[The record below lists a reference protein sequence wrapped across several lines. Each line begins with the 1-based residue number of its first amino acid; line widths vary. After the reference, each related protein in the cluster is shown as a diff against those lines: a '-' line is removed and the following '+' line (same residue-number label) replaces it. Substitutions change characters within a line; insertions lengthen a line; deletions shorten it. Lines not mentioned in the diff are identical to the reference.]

1 MIAPRIASRAARRVL
16 GSSIIPRTAPSAS
29 DLADMFDVS
38 RVAPS
43 AADLAD
49 VADASRVADVSRMA
63 PSAADLAGVRR
74 ISTYRACS
82 SALLASPVPVAPN
95 LPSPWTSPL
104 TRLTQTRGS
113 QFASGFSMPQPKR
126 LEEIMSVDALRAC
139 EADEVAAMWNNHHLG
154 RTHVS
159 TVISAA
165 AFETLQ
171 HRAKVCP
178 MFVLPVAGSKGFV
191 TMLAQVTAITPC
203 RTRASPFPSPP
214 HSPLLPTPLS
224 SPLPSPPHS
233 PLLPTPLS
241 SPLPSPLSSPLPSPP
256 HSPLLP
262 IPLSSP
268 FPSPPHSPLLPIPL
282 SSPFPFPPHSP
293 LHPVTLSSPPTVT
306 ALCLCYQ
313 WQEARDLSPCSHK
326 CEPLRCT
333 LPSYT
338 ITLRIVAQLPP
349 RPSHVPLVVV
359 IAQMPRLLFA
369 SLED

>member
-178 MFVLPVAGSKGFV
+178 MFVLPVARSKGFV
-191 TMLAQVTAITPC
+191 TMLAQ
-203 RTRASPFPSPP
+203 
-214 HSPLLPTPLS
+214 
-224 SPLPSPPHS
+224 
-233 PLLPTPLS
+233 
-241 SPLPSPLSSPLPSPP
+241 
-256 HSPLLP
+256 
-262 IPLSSP
+262 
-268 FPSPPHSPLLPIPL
+268 
-282 SSPFPFPPHSP
+282 
-293 LHPVTLSSPPTVT
+293 
-306 ALCLCYQ
+306 
-313 WQEARDLSPCSHK
+313 
-326 CEPLRCT
+326 
-333 LPSYT
+333 
-338 ITLRIVAQLPP
+338 
-349 RPSHVPLVVV
+349 
-359 IAQMPRLLFA
+359 AQMPHLLFTG
-369 SLED
+369 LEDFKVRGPSAAPFFTVSHYPDLAAEKGVVLVRGDVVLPNKMNDDELTVEKGVVLVLGEVVLPSKLNGDEVRIV

>member
-29 DLADMFDVS
+29 DLADVFDVS

-104 TRLTQTRGS
+104 TRLTSSSPLTRLTQTRGS

-139 EADEVAAMWNNHHLG
+139 EADEIAAMWNNHHLG

-165 AFETLQ
+165 AFEALQ

-178 MFVLPVAGSKGFV
+178 MFVLPVARSKGFV
-191 TMLAQVTAITPC
+191 TMLAQ
-203 RTRASPFPSPP
+203 
-214 HSPLLPTPLS
+214 
-224 SPLPSPPHS
+224 
-233 PLLPTPLS
+233 
-241 SPLPSPLSSPLPSPP
+241 
-256 HSPLLP
+256 
-262 IPLSSP
+262 
-268 FPSPPHSPLLPIPL
+268 
-282 SSPFPFPPHSP
+282 
-293 LHPVTLSSPPTVT
+293 
-306 ALCLCYQ
+306 
-313 WQEARDLSPCSHK
+313 
-326 CEPLRCT
+326 
-333 LPSYT
+333 
-338 ITLRIVAQLPP
+338 
-349 RPSHVPLVVV
+349 
-359 IAQMPRLLFA
+359 AQMPHLLFTG
-369 SLED
+369 LEDFKVRGPSAAPFFTVTHYPDLAAEKGVVLVRGDVVLPNKMNDDEARTLLRDLHSFYTEDSRYHHVEAFNKRPDEFDYRAVVRALGIVAAGW